1 MIAQENQRWASQ
13 LNSLD
18 ERQIRAAS
26 WIIGRRR
33 IVEARQKL
41 WDLATA
47 ENSLEISTR
56 QVCMKAWS
64 EVVSIEEALRVIN
77 WPELIAIDP
86 SLPLILLKNPL
97 WMDNGDWQNV
107 LIRQSALTSE
117 TARTAQTILGWQNCD
132 VTAITW
138 PVEAFIRFNV
148 DPRNID
154 WHIVIE
160 EGYTLL
166 TEQNPA
172 PWLVLWQEHAAEWAR
187 NWYRAQRALVL
198 YERSREDE
206 NQLRQWLDSA
216 RNEVRP
222 ALETT
227 QWVSLPDT
235 MRSYFALAMVSLGLH
250 RVSGQPLS
258 HASQAWWD
266 GMLCS
271 WSASLHYTLYE
282 TYTNLQITQW
292 HIGALIGR
300 IAQQYL

>member
-1 MIAQENQRWASQ
+1 MAQENQRWASQ

-18 ERQIRAAS
+18 ERQIKVAS

-41 WDLATA
+41 WDLVTA
-47 ENSLEISTR
+47 ENSLDISTR
-56 QVCMKAWS
+56 QVCLKAWS
-64 EVVSIEEALRVIN
+64 EVVPIEEALRVIN
-77 WPELIAIDP
+77 WSEVTEIDP
-86 SLPLILLKNPL
+86 SLPSILLNNPL
-97 WMDNGDWQNV
+97 WIDNGDWQDA
-107 LIRQSALTSE
+107 LMRQSALASE
-117 TARTAQTILGWQNCD
+117 TARTAQCILGWQNCD

-154 WHIVIE
+154 WQIVIE

-172 PWLVLWQEHAAEWAR
+172 PWLGLWQQHAAEWAR
-187 NWYRAQRALVL
+187 NWYRAQRALAL

-216 RNEVRP
+216 TNEAQP
-222 ALETT
+222 ALEPVT
-227 QWVSLPDT
+227 WISLPDT
-235 MRSYFALAMVSLGLH
+235 MRSYSALAMVSLGLH
-250 RVSGQPLS
+250 RLSGQPLN
-258 HASQAWWD
+258 HAFRAWWD
-266 GMLCS
+266 GVLCS
-271 WSASLHYTLYE
+271 WSASLQYTLYE

-300 IAQQYL
+300 IAQQNL